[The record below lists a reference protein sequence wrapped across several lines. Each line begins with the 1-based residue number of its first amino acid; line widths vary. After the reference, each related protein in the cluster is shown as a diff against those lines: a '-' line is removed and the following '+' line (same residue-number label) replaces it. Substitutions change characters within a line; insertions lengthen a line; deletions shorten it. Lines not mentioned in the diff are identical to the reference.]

1 MIGRN
6 SFNRISSL
14 IRKWEGALW
23 LAGAVGVVLIGGI
36 LSWWF
41 WDKLGGDTESFS
53 TTLRN
58 VALVIGGVEA
68 ILLAV
73 WRKGLSIRGIARELS
88 IHRDT
93 VRKYIDAE
101 SPPMSPAR
109 ATSAVP

>member
-23 LAGAVGVVLIGGI
+23 LAAAVGVVLIGGI
-36 LSWWF
+36 LSGWF

-58 VALVIGGVEA
+58 VALVIGGVAA
-68 ILLAV
+68 ILLAM
-73 WRKGLSIRGIARELS
+73 WRSRVSERQATIAQCQAETAQQSLMNERYQRG
-88 IHRDT
+88 
-93 VRKYIDAE
+93 AE
-101 SPPMSPAR
+101 MLGS
-109 ATSAVP
+109 

>member
-36 LSWWF
+36 LSWWL

-53 TTLRN
+53 PESAAARSN
-58 VALVIGGVEA
+58 GG
-68 ILLAV
+68 
-73 WRKGLSIRGIARELS
+73 KGRA
-88 IHRDT
+88 T
-93 VRKYIDAE
+93 A
-101 SPPMSPAR
+101 AR
-109 ATSAVP
+109 AAKHGPPALAGIGVDLADARAALGSGGPPNDGE